1 MSHSGIQ
8 RLTFVGTDQDLTVAG
23 TAYGAIASG
32 AIGIWDVDAATY
44 LSAAE
49 SFLQTNFVASA
60 AIADTSV
67 ANPTDVTVQ
76 LPEAIVPKRFQ
87 IVQGQ
92 ASGNPK
98 CSPIIYSDDVIKI
111 NSHPAT
117 ASVAAFSTVDMTGA
131 VIAVG
136 EIYSFK
142 LVIRG
147 IDTSYQGFINPSD
160 SERISYVGQVINF
173 ERTATLAGIAADLPA
188 LVTEFN
194 AITDMPFTASFNA
207 GTDVL
212 TFTCDIEGVEFD
224 LLADFSGLSTQPTVT
239 TVTNTA
245 FVLGNGDGKII
256 AGYEKMSRAYFG
268 RHNNVYLPQDE
279 TLYAVTTSNYDTVT
293 LTWDQSNKGHAN
305 PWLFTGENSITIAV
319 IDGLST
325 QTNWDNAWNITLGT
339 TDAEIYNKH
348 NSYVG

>member
-49 SFLQTNFVASA
+49 SFLVTNFVDATA
-60 AIADTSV
+60 GAGTT
-67 ANPTDVTVQ
+67 NVQ

-111 NSHPAT
+111 NTHPAA
-117 ASVAAFSTVDMTGA
+117 ASVAANSSVDVSGA
-131 VIAVG
+131 AVAVG
-136 EIYSFK
+136 EVHSYKF
-142 LVIRG
+142 VIKAL
-147 IDTSYQGFINPSD
+147 DTSYQNFIAPGD
-160 SERISYVGQVINF
+160 DERISYIGQVINY
-173 ERTATLAGIAADLPA
+173 ERVATSAVLDTEFAA

-194 AITDMPFTASFNA
+194 AIDNMPFTASYTA

-212 TFTCDIEGVEFD
+212 VFTCDLEGVGFQLLCDFD
-224 LLADFSGLSTQPTVT
+224 GLSTAPTVT
-239 TVTNTA
+239 TVTNNA

-256 AGYEKMSRAYFG
+256 AGQEKMSRAYFG
-268 RHNNVYLPQDE
+268 RHNNIYLPQDE
-279 TLYAVTTSNYDTVT
+279 TLYAVTTSNYDTIT

-319 IDGLST
+319 IDGLTT
-325 QTNWDNAWNITLGT
+325 QTNWNAAWNFTLGT
-339 TDAEIYNKH
+339 KDAEVYNKH
-348 NSYVG
+348 NRYVG